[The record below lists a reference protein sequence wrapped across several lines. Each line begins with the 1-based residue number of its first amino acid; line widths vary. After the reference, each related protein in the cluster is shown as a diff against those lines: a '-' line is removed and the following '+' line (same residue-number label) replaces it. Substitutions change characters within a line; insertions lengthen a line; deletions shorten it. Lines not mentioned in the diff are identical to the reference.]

1 LSRTPGTLAGPPGA
15 ADRRILRHGL
25 RVLLEQT
32 KEDTVNEK
40 DVFILADEA
49 LKNVVDQIRDDQWH
63 SLVPD
68 DMSPRRPGVTL
79 RQIINYHAYD
89 DAWVPDVLAGKTMD
103 DVGSTW
109 DGDLL
114 GDHPKLNFASI
125 VETAVMTVRG
135 FDDLDRTVHLSY
147 GDYPAREYLRHITSF
162 RGLRVYDIAKFIGAD
177 TTMPGDLVLGLW
189 DEIAPDAEQWR
200 QMGVFG
206 PAVDVPETAPLQ
218 DRLLGLTGRR
228 PR

>member
-1 LSRTPGTLAGPPGA
+1 M
-15 ADRRILRHGL
+15 
-25 RVLLEQT
+25 
-32 KEDTVNEK
+32 NEK

-49 LKNVVDQIRDDQWH
+49 LKSVVDQIRDDQWEQR
-63 SLVPD
+63 VPD
-68 DMSPRRPGVTL
+68 DMSARRPGLTL

-89 DAWVPDVLAGKTMD
+89 DAWVPDVLAGRTIEE
-103 DVGSTW
+103 VGDRY

-114 GDHPKLNFASI
+114 GDHPKPNFAAI
-125 VETAVMTVRG
+125 VETAVLAVRA

-162 RGLRVYDIAKFIGAD
+162 RGLRVCDIAKFIGAD
-177 TTMPGDLVLGLW
+177 TTMSDALVQGLW

-206 PAVDVPETAPLQ
+206 PAVAVLDSAPLQ